1 MNNNKARRAFH
12 NYIFE
17 QLESYDTRADYVI
30 ETYDNHAEYVKEWNK
45 GICDYCAG
53 CDCIGACGT
62 DLCIDKL
69 IEFYGGEG
77 DEDN

>member
-45 GICDYCAG
+45 GICDYC
-53 CDCIGACGT
+53 IGACGT